1 MADVS
6 PTLQM
11 RKLSLRINSQ
21 AEITQLV
28 RGELGARVKTNVFRV
43 CIPSNTVL
51 AFPHP
56 NHMTTRMLYLSP
68 IRRLI
73 PIPTPPPGACL
84 RAVVGNATVT
94 ICSAQIAQ
102 RHLGLFL
109 ACIKSG
115 EG

>member
-56 NHMTTRMLYLSP
+56 NPMTTRMLYLSP

-73 PIPTPPPGACL
+73 PIPNTPPE
-84 RAVVGNATVT
+84 V
-94 ICSAQIAQ
+94 
-102 RHLGLFL
+102 L
-109 ACIKSG
+109 A
-115 EG
+115 